1 MVNKPKFN
9 AFKNITYSI
18 AGMVEVLRSENS
30 FRLQLAV
37 IIAIGVGLIFVP
49 IATLS
54 KLILFSST
62 WIILIAEA
70 INSSIERVVD
80 LVTQEYHELAK
91 QAKDIGSFAVLLAF
105 VLTTMIWGI
114 VLYSEVSN

>member
-9 AFKNITYSI
+9 AFKNITYSV
-18 AGMVEVLRSENS
+18 AGMVEVLKTENS
-30 FRLQLAV
+30 FRIQLAV
-37 IIAIGVGLIFVP
+37 IVAIGVGLVFVP
-49 IATLS
+49 MSTLS
-54 KLILFSST
+54 KLILFAST
-62 WIILIAEA
+62 WIVLIAEA

-105 VLTTMIWGI
+105 VLTSMIWGI
-114 VLYSEVSN
+114 VLYGEYV